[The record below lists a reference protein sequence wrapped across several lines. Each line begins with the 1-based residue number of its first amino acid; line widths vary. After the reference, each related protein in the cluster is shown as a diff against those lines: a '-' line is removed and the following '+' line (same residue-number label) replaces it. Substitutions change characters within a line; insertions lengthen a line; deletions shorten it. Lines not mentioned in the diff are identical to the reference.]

1 MIAQADRTTLA
12 EQQHRGRFRDWSL
25 PSRDVL
31 LLLGPAVAY
40 LIVFSVFP
48 LLYSL
53 RISFTD
59 QGAAQDAAQWIGL
72 ENYAR
77 LLSDPFFWNAATN
90 TAAMVGAAVT
100 IQVVLGTALAV
111 FFNLNLRG
119 SWLVRGILILPML
132 LTPIVVGV
140 MWRALFNPDWGII
153 NWALE
158 EVGIDAPNWLGSTEW
173 AIRTLILVDVWQ
185 WTPFVF
191 LIVFARLQA
200 LSPEVFEAAQV
211 DGAGAIAMLRR
222 ITLPLLWPAIAF
234 AAIFRA
240 IDAFRSFDLVYG
252 LSYGGPARS
261 TTTLSFLAF
270 QNGFQFQNYGYA
282 AATAYVM
289 VIILMVATTVLL
301 RYVRLRGADAA

>member
-1 MIAQADRTTLA
+1 MSQQASGSVVT
-12 EQQHRGRFRDWSL
+12 EQRRSIPRQVIL

-31 LLLGPAVAY
+31 VLLGPAVAY
-40 LIVFSVFP
+40 LIAFSVFP

-59 QGAAQDAAQWIGL
+59 LGAADASGAWVGL
-72 ENYAR
+72 DNYAG
-77 LLSDPFFWNAATN
+77 LAADPFFWNAAVN
-90 TAAMVGAAVT
+90 TAVMVGAAVA
-100 IQVVLGTALAV
+100 IQVILGTALAL
-111 FFNLNLRG
+111 FFNLRLRG
-119 SWLVRGILILPML
+119 SWIVRGALILPML

-140 MWRALFNPDWGII
+140 MWRALLNPDWGIV
-153 NWALE
+153 NWALGA
-158 EVGIDAPNWLGSTEW
+158 VGLEAINWLGSTEW

-200 LSPEVFEAAQV
+200 LPHEVFEAAQV
-211 DGAGAIAMLRR
+211 DGAGPLAIVRR
-222 ITLPLLWPAIAF
+222 VTLPLLAPAIAF

-261 TTTLSFLAF
+261 STTLSFLAF

-289 VIILMVATTVLL
+289 VVTLVIATTILL
-301 RYVRLRGADAA
+301 RFVRVRGAEAT